1 MAGNTINGKQVRSA
15 TLTAYLKAAA
25 EFVTEAGLPDPRF
38 TTTTQ
43 HTIQDKYLP
52 RIGKVLTEQRRWE
65 SMANKKDPVTPDM
78 VRWLQS
84 QATTAGSTSLS
95 AAIADWTTLGLSA
108 GFRISEYGQSSTK
121 IKKEWMST
129 GTNGAAELLP
139 RAFIHTDF
147 TFFDEQWRVLPMY
160 KRHEAHFVRI
170 TWRKQ
175 KHGDNG
181 RHVPFGTAV
190 DAQLC
195 TVFAAIRIYTRA
207 LTLNHIDGLLGV
219 FNQGPIK
226 DKQVEKQLRAAAT
239 AVYGYTKEEARN
251 KFTSHSIRGGACV
264 LLHEAGRTAT
274 FIKDRLRW
282 KSESF
287 MEYLRDTA
295 SLAKQHAI
303 SLMF

>member
-1 MAGNTINGKQVRSA
+1 
-15 TLTAYLKAAA
+15 
-25 EFVTEAGLPDPRF
+25 
-38 TTTTQ
+38 
-43 HTIQDKYLP
+43 
-52 RIGKVLTEQRRWE
+52 
-65 SMANKKDPVTPDM
+65 MAN
-78 VRWLQS
+78 LQPKF
-84 QATTAGSTSLS
+84 GN
-95 AAIADWTTLGLSA
+95 
-108 GFRISEYGQSSTK
+108 
-121 IKKEWMST
+121 
-129 GTNGAAELLP
+129 NGCPQERMRQPNA
-139 RAFIHTDF
+139 RASIHSDF
-147 TFFDEQWRVLPMY
+147 TLFDEQWRVLPMY

-219 FNQGPIK
+219 LNQGPIK
-226 DKQVEKQLRAAAT
+226 DKQVEKQLQAAIT

-251 KFTSHSIRGGACV
+251 KFTSHSIRVGACV